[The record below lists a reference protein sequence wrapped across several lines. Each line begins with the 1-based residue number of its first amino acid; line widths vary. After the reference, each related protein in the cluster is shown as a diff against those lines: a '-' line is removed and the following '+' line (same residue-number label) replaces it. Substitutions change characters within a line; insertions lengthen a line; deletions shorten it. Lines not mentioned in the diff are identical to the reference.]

1 VSEKDFVGRTK
12 DGEVLLSVGDSEIV
26 VTELCIAKEGCLQKR
41 EQVSSEGFF
50 GILPSVIFP
59 DAVECSW
66 VPSGRC
72 IEMGLWW
79 ELVVVSR
86 CWWERGR

>member
-41 EQVSSEGFF
+41 EQVGSEGFF
-50 GILPSVIFP
+50 RDFAQC
-59 DAVECSW
+59 DF
-66 VPSGRC
+66 
-72 IEMGLWW
+72 
-79 ELVVVSR
+79 SR
-86 CWWERGR
+86 CGGMQLGAIRKVY